1 MIKLLY
7 KKIKNF
13 NIQDYIF
20 FNYLKNKYMKGNSV
34 EIGPGE
40 FPYIKKDV
48 TYVDKYPEAYG
59 LDLGKKVVKADADN
73 LPFENNQF
81 NFLIS
86 AHCLEH
92 CPDTI
97 ATLKEWKR
105 VVKKDG
111 LIILIL
117 PHGKRTFDNGR
128 AITSLKH
135 HIIDHK
141 NNVDIYDEEPLN
153 EWEKI
158 SLINANPKWLKNT
171 NATKPDGSLNFR
183 WMAENG
189 LIHYHVWTQNEIAD
203 LGRYLEM
210 KIEFCSD
217 YFPTRSD
224 SFIIILKK

>member
-7 KKIKNF
+7 KKIRNF
-13 NIQDYIF
+13 NFQEYIF
-20 FNYLKNKYMKGNSV
+20 FNYLKNRYMKGNSV

-40 FPYIKKDV
+40 FPYVKNNV
-48 TYVDKYPEAYG
+48 TYVDKYPEAYSF
-59 LDLGKKVVKADADN
+59 DHTNKVVKADADN
-73 LPFENNQF
+73 LPFKNNQF
-81 NFLIS
+81 QFLIS

-117 PHGKRTFDNGR
+117 PHGKRTFDKGR
-128 AITSLKH
+128 KLTTLNH
-135 HIIDHK
+135 HIKDHK
-141 NNVDIYDEEPLN
+141 INVDIYDKDPLL

-158 SLINANPKWLKNT
+158 SLVSAMPNWLNNINAKKS
-171 NATKPDGSLNFR
+171 DGTLNFK

-203 LGRYLEM
+203 LGLYLDM

-217 YFPTRSD
+217 YFPTRPD
-224 SFIIILKK
+224 SFIVILKK